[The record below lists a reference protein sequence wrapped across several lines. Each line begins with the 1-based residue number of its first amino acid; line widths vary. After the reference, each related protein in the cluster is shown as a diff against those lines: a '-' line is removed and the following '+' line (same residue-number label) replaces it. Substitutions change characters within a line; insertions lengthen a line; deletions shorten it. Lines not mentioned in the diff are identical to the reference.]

1 MSESNLQFDIS
12 KLNFNPM
19 KIKKNSKEKNK
30 TIPQITNQII
40 DSNDQINT
48 NKKIIDNI
56 PTQIKLS
63 GIHNNN
69 LIEINKQL
77 EQELINKKEEI
88 QNLKKNYKAKV
99 SLIESDNQKNILQ
112 IEEKYKD
119 LIRTLNNTFET
130 KTLEIKSQ
138 YNSNIEKINQQYLNL
153 LNEVRN
159 LRANSIS
166 LQSHYEKINEIKNYW
181 EKKFKQLKDDYENK
195 FKSISNKIE
204 KNLPLDDLFQDIKN
218 KIDISNL
225 NQMINIIKLKNK
237 INYSNYILELANNF
251 NENCQKINKQNI
263 DKINNLKLYTNQK
276 FNQLLNNDYK
286 KLNTLNS
293 INTNNNDSKRINN
306 LSNNNTNIINTGN
319 NNNIFNSYYKKSE
332 LVNYGSI
339 SKNDISINKSK
350 LDDNNLSISKS
361 ISNIQ
366 EKFSSDLESFNF
378 NDDSIPNKDIQ
389 IINPPEL
396 IK

>member
-19 KIKKNSKEKNK
+19 KIKKKKKEKNK

-56 PTQIKLS
+56 PSQIKLS

-166 LQSHYEKINEIKNYW
+166 LQNHYEKINEIKYYW

-332 LVNYGSI
+332 IVNYGSI
-339 SKNDISINKSK
+339 SKNDISMNKSK

>member
-19 KIKKNSKEKNK
+19 KIKKNSKEKNHS
-30 TIPQITNQII
+30 IPQTPNQTI
-40 DSNDQINT
+40 DSNEQINT
-48 NKKIIDNI
+48 NKKIIENI
-56 PTQIKLS
+56 PSQIKLS

-99 SLIESDNQKNILQ
+99 SLIESDNQKNIFQ

-119 LIRTLNNTFET
+119 LIRTLNSTFES

-138 YNSNIEKINQQYLNL
+138 YNSNIEKINQQYLKL

-181 EKKFKQLKDDYENK
+181 EKKFNQLKDDYENK
-195 FKSISNKIE
+195 FQSISNKLE
-204 KNLPLDDLFQDIKN
+204 KNIPLDELFQEVKN

-251 NENCQKINKQNI
+251 NDNCQKLNKENI
-263 DKINNLKLYTNQK
+263 DKINNLKYYTNQK

-286 KLNTLNS
+286 KFNTLNS
-293 INTNNNDSKRINN
+293 NNTNNNDSKKINN

-332 LVNYGSI
+332 IVNYGSI
-339 SKNDISINKSK
+339 SKNDISMNKSK

-378 NDDSIPNKDIQ
+378 NDYSIPNKDIQ

>member
-166 LQSHYEKINEIKNYW
+166 LQNHYEKINEIKYYW

-378 NDDSIPNKDIQ
+378 NDDSIPNKDI
-389 IINPPEL
+389 
-396 IK
+396 

>member
-56 PTQIKLS
+56 PSQIKLS

-166 LQSHYEKINEIKNYW
+166 LQNHYEKINEIKYYW

-263 DKINNLKLYTNQK
+263 EKINKLKLYTNQK
-276 FNQLLNNDYK
+276 FNSLLNNDYK
-286 KLNTLNS
+286 KFNTLNS
-293 INTNNNDSKRINN
+293 NNTNNNDSKKINN

-361 ISNIQ
+361 ISNIN

>member
-56 PTQIKLS
+56 PSQIKLS

-130 KTLEIKSQ
+130 KTYRICSK
-138 YNSNIEKINQQYLNL
+138 
-153 LNEVRN
+153 
-159 LRANSIS
+159 
-166 LQSHYEKINEIKNYW
+166 
-181 EKKFKQLKDDYENK
+181 
-195 FKSISNKIE
+195 ISNFI
-204 KNLPLDDLFQDIKN
+204 
-218 KIDISNL
+218 
-225 NQMINIIKLKNK
+225 
-237 INYSNYILELANNF
+237 
-251 NENCQKINKQNI
+251 
-263 DKINNLKLYTNQK
+263 
-276 FNQLLNNDYK
+276 
-286 KLNTLNS
+286 
-293 INTNNNDSKRINN
+293 
-306 LSNNNTNIINTGN
+306 
-319 NNNIFNSYYKKSE
+319 
-332 LVNYGSI
+332 
-339 SKNDISINKSK
+339 
-350 LDDNNLSISKS
+350 
-361 ISNIQ
+361 
-366 EKFSSDLESFNF
+366 
-378 NDDSIPNKDIQ
+378 
-389 IINPPEL
+389 
-396 IK
+396 